1 MPGVVLSDAVE
12 GNRRAGPPAPE
23 RRGLVRERSDTA
35 APRAV
40 GAVLCSGR
48 GCGGGTEPG
57 LDRSNPR
64 GDGARAV
71 PVKPPLFSHSLN
83 SISFV
88 HTSPV
93 LPSAHAQGSGRLSGD
108 AASIVEEG
116 HLIGRLRR
124 HVGPI
129 DFAVFVPLP
138 QSFHGRGDPC
148 LNRALRRGGLCGRC
162 SGRRVVEVR
171 PRWVQAPRPAG
182 TALPALSAP
191 STSAAAAARHLG
203 GTPYNGRDS
212 TLRGMNREQTFDFT
226 GREVGELGPLRVAF
240 CRSASR
246 SGSCRDRTFGSMA
259 GDWPKAD
266 CPLWAERQRKQTFL
280 DHNGV
285 GHCTVVYPQS

>member
-40 GAVLCSGR
+40 GAVLCTAGMRRRDGTRFRPQQPERGR
-48 GCGGGTEPG
+48 
-57 LDRSNPR
+57 RPR
-64 GDGARAV
+64 GAGQTS
-71 PVKPPLFSHSLN
+71 PFSHSLN
-83 SISFV
+83 SISFG

-93 LPSAHAQGSGRLSGD
+93 LPSARAQGSGRLSGD
-108 AASIVEEG
+108 AVSIVEEG
-116 HLIGRLRR
+116 HLIDPLRR
-124 HVGPI
+124 HVGPL

-171 PRWVQAPRPAG
+171 PNWVQAPRPAG
-182 TALPALSAP
+182 TALPALSEP
-191 STSAAAAARHLG
+191 STSAAAAARHLW

-212 TLRGMNREQTFDFT
+212 TLRGMNREQTFDLT
-226 GREVGELGPLRVAF
+226 GREVGELGPLRVVGRPAAYPF
-240 CRSASR
+240 NVDQRGRSPLAKAPSGGVTRLGAGRCFHRASR
-246 SGSCRDRTFGSMA
+246 
-259 GDWPKAD
+259 
-266 CPLWAERQRKQTFL
+266 
-280 DHNGV
+280 
-285 GHCTVVYPQS
+285 PQ